1 MNVISMNGY
10 LWKIIFV
17 DPDSI
22 ELMDQTGR
30 KTLAV
35 TIPSSFQIKLSKNL
49 YGSKLLTVLIHELAH
64 CAIVSFNLLP
74 DIHRMVKEQYWT
86 EAEEW
91 TCNFIANYGMTIFK
105 SAYSIVGIDAWIFI
119 PQEIEKLIA

>member
-1 MNVISMNGY
+1 MNMISMNGY

-22 ELMDQTGR
+22 ELVDRTGR

-35 TIPSSFQIKLSKNL
+35 TDSSSFQVKLSKNL
-49 YGSKLLTVLIHELAH
+49 YGNKLLKVLIHELAH
-64 CAIVSFNLLP
+64 CVIFSFNLLP
-74 DIHRMVKEQYWT
+74 DIHRMVKEPYWD

-91 TCNFIANYGMTIFK
+91 ICNFIADYGMTIFK
-105 SAYSIVGIDAWIFI
+105 SAYSIVGIDAWIFV
-119 PQEIEKLIA
+119 PQELEKLIA

>member
-35 TIPSSFQIKLSKNL
+35 TIPSSFQIKLSKKFIWFQTSN
-49 YGSKLLTVLIHELAH
+49 
-64 CAIVSFNLLP
+64 SF
-74 DIHRMVKEQYWT
+74 D
-86 EAEEW
+86 
-91 TCNFIANYGMTIFK
+91 
-105 SAYSIVGIDAWIFI
+105 S
-119 PQEIEKLIA
+119 